1 GKRVATGHFRNYI
14 SIWNLENGKLEQR
27 FSTQPGFVACIA
39 WSPDGQCLA
48 SGSNSAPS
56 LLLWHP
62 KSGKRVA
69 TLDRH
74 KKRIVALS
82 FSSDGKLLVSG
93 GEDGIIWLWDV
104 GTKKPLHRFLGHDSW
119 VTSLSFSKDDKVILS
134 RGTDR
139 RAILWDRQSGKRIRT
154 IDNVVS
160 PVAYCSET
168 DCLAI

>member
-1 GKRVATGHFRNYI
+1 MVTPSIRCGWVPGVGCSTLALCFGIALADPIQWTASSRMLGKPGLQLSDQVLCLTCAPDGKRVATGHFRNYI

-82 FSSDGKLLVSG
+82 FSSDGKLLV
-93 GEDGIIWLWDV
+93 
-104 GTKKPLHRFLGHDSW
+104 
-119 VTSLSFSKDDKVILS
+119 
-134 RGTDR
+134 
-139 RAILWDRQSGKRIRT
+139 
-154 IDNVVS
+154 
-160 PVAYCSET
+160 
-168 DCLAI
+168 